1 VHSAE
6 IIGRRKL
13 ELSRLLDAICYAQSP
28 MAPSWKGRRVLVTGG
43 TGFIGSFIVEELL
56 ARGATVRVPLRAQ
69 NFRALSE
76 RRAEIEWLEGDLR
89 DPAYCA
95 ELVDGVDYVFHLA
108 ASRRNVEY
116 HQKRPSDV
124 INDNVRMSLA
134 ILDALKEKEMSVPV
148 MFFSTANIPPALD
161 AIAIAQSEKI
171 DGYVLGKALCC
182 TLWLAAS
189 RQRKFPL
196 LILRPVGVYG
206 PRDTFN
212 EDGNVIPALMVKTRD
227 ANDKLK
233 VWGDGTQT
241 RAFLY
246 VEDLARAVFTL
257 IDNDI
262 QGIQYVTSEDVVTVK
277 ELSESIRDLVRPNL
291 PIEYQTDKPVGAR
304 TIPVLDMHPL
314 LKAMKWTP
322 LKEGLEKTFRTWKG
336 M

>member
-1 VHSAE
+1 MTS
-6 IIGRRKL
+6 
-13 ELSRLLDAICYAQSP
+13 
-28 MAPSWKGRRVLVTGG
+28 SWSGRRVLVTGG

-89 DPAYCA
+89 DSAYCA

-124 INDNVRMSLA
+124 VNDNVRMTLA
-134 ILDALKEKEMSVPV
+134 LLDALKEKERNVPV
-148 MFFSTANIPPALD
+148 LFFSTANIPPALD

-182 TLWLAAS
+182 TLWLTAS
-189 RQRKFPL
+189 RQRGFPL

-227 ANDKLK
+227 AKDKLK

-246 VEDLARAVFTL
+246 VEDLVRAVFTL
-257 IDNDI
+257 IDNDVH
-262 QGIQYVTSEDVVTVK
+262 GIQYVTSEDVVKVRQ
-277 ELSESIRDLVRPNL
+277 LAESIRDLVRPGL
-291 PIEYQTDKPVGAR
+291 PIEFQPEKPVGAR
-304 TIPVLDMHPL
+304 TIPTLPMHPL
-314 LKAMKWTP
+314 LSSMRWTP
-322 LKEGLEKTFRTWKG
+322 LAEGLENTFRSWKG

>member
-1 VHSAE
+1 
-6 IIGRRKL
+6 
-13 ELSRLLDAICYAQSP
+13 
-28 MAPSWKGRRVLVTGG
+28 MASSWKGRRVLVTGG

-89 DPAYCA
+89 DPSYCA

-108 ASRRNVEY
+108 ASRRNVDY
-116 HQKRPSDV
+116 HHKRPSDV
-124 INDNVRMSLA
+124 VNDNVRMSLA

-148 MFFSTANIPPALD
+148 MFFSTANIPPAID
-161 AIAIAQSEKI
+161 AIALAQAEKI

-182 TLWLAAS
+182 TLWLTAAH
-189 RQRKFPL
+189 QRKFPL

-212 EDGNVIPALMVKTRD
+212 EDSNVIPALMVKTRD
-227 ANDKLK
+227 AKTSLK

-246 VEDLARAVFTL
+246 VEDLVRAAFTL
-257 IDNDI
+257 IDNDVR
-262 QGIQYVTSEDVVTVK
+262 GIQYVTSEDVVTVK
-277 ELSESIRDLVRPNL
+277 DLAESVRDLVRPGL
-291 PIEYQTDKPVGAR
+291 PIEFQADKPVGAR
-304 TIPVLDMHPL
+304 TIPTLEMHPL
-314 LKAMKWTP
+314 LKSMKWTP
-322 LKEGLEKTFRTWKG
+322 LKEGLEKTFRSWKG